1 MRKRA
6 DLNRPNHLIGID
18 KKIRSPIIS
27 QKSELPPTIG
37 CTFTKTDHVHGTKI
51 ERETEEI
58 AERNV
63 EEVRYDT
70 PENAPV
76 SDEQKVFF
84 LRAAFEYP

>member
-6 DLNRPNHLIGID
+6 DLNRPNHLIGIN

-58 AERNV
+58 GRRILRIAQTRHRLPEGRRIRN
-63 EEVRYDT
+63 E
-70 PENAPV
+70 
-76 SDEQKVFF
+76 SDDAK
-84 LRAAFEYP
+84 